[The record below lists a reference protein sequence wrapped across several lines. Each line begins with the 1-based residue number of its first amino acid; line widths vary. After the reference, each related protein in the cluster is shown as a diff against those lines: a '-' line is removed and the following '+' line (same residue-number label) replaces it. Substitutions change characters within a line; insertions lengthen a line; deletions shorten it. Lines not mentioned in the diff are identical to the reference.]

1 MGRHL
6 ASYYGVFACL
16 GSVFD
21 PEADVTDLVRAHM
34 QAQLGQVRAL
44 DLRERVQREIW
55 LAVEGLV
62 TDAHLPRRV
71 ANAIW
76 GAFFDRAVTSR
87 YLAASGR
94 TGPPARR
101 AIPPRPARPLR

>member
-1 MGRHL
+1 
-6 ASYYGVFACL
+6 
-16 GSVFD
+16 
-21 PEADVTDLVRAHM
+21 M

>member
-1 MGRHL
+1 
-6 ASYYGVFACL
+6 
-16 GSVFD
+16 
-21 PEADVTDLVRAHM
+21 M

-87 YLAASGR
+87 YLAASAERDRLCGERSHPGR
-94 TGPPARR
+94 PGPCGRLPIPTGTPERR
-101 AIPPRPARPLR
+101 HPRCRSRT